1 MWSVP
6 FGGVRRVNHMDW
18 DIIWLMAI
26 NNLCISVIPFV
37 LTSYSLDHVDSYA
50 KFMNIYWYGIILI
63 VTEMSEANFL
73 NYKFRSAYTT

>member
-1 MWSVP
+1 
-6 FGGVRRVNHMDW
+6 
-18 DIIWLMAI
+18 MAI
-26 NNLCISVIPFV
+26 SNLCIYVIPFV

-73 NYKFRSAYTT
+73 NDKFRSAYTT